1 MANNQIG
8 LEAIFENANFQ
19 KGISEYNASTNKAS
33 SDTKAAGT
41 TMSQVWNG
49 ISGVGVAALKGL
61 VIGFTAVSAV
71 VIGTIG
77 VLGKFVLTA
86 AANADQLDELSTKTG
101 ISTERLQ
108 ELGYIG
114 KIVGTDLETVT
125 GANARMIRSMAAA
138 EKGTGSQAAAFKELG
153 VSVLDANG
161 HLRNSNDV
169 FTEVIDSLGKVQNP
183 TEADALAM
191 AIFGKSAQELNPLI
205 KAGAAGL
212 AELAKQAH
220 LTGAVMSDETI
231 KALGDLNDK
240 WDALKSGVTGLGGL
254 FAGMLAPISN
264 RILDTALAGLQ
275 SLQETFINFPNDPI
289 GAIADVF
296 YKLGSNLETLFGI
309 QGANDFFSNLG
320 DGFIRFARDISLLI
334 SQLNGGVGLF
344 TVFEDGS
351 AVLENFF
358 LAFGLGDEA
367 AHNFAIKVIEIQKII
382 SDAVAFISAHAEEIK
397 GALIAIGAVLAGAGI
412 VSGIA
417 AVGAAIAALATGVG
431 PLLLVAGLLGAAW
444 AGNWGGIRDI
454 TINVWKQLEPTF
466 KQLLNW
472 LKINLPKAL
481 KVLAD
486 YWSRVLL
493 PSIKIVASWIVDN
506 VLPVLVDLVKWLGDN
521 VPKAIQATSD
531 FFENTLLPAIKAIG
545 DWIQNVFIPIL
556 TDMRDWF
563 QTRIVG
569 GIQTL
574 IATIQGSLTPTLQ
587 ALSALWTGVLLPAI
601 SAVYNFIQNN
611 IIPIFN
617 AVSNLMTAVV
627 GLAVRVL
634 AGIWQNILLP
644 AIQAVW
650 GFIQNLIT
658 SFNNVAVTMSG
669 PLTVAINAIAKV
681 WHDIFLPA
689 IQTVLDVLRPFADF
703 LTNTLKKAF
712 DGILNVIHSV
722 VDWINHL
729 ADSINNLSLPDWL
742 TPGSPTPFEIGL
754 TGINEQLKK
763 LASAS
768 LPAIRQQMEILGT
781 VRDVPSIANRS
792 AAASVSNSSQSTRN
806 YLFGTQ
812 FNIPNATGIVE
823 ALQGL

>member
-1 MANNQIG
+1 MTNQIG
-8 LEAIFENANFQ
+8 LEAVFENANFQ
-19 KGISEYNASTNKAS
+19 KGISDYNASVNKAS
-33 SDTKAAGT
+33 SDTKSAGT

-49 ISGVGVAALKGL
+49 ISGVGVTALKGL
-61 VIGFTAVSAV
+61 VIGFTAVSAAV
-71 VIGTIG
+71 VGTIG
-77 VLGKFVLTA
+77 ILGKFVLGA

-101 ISTERLQ
+101 ISAERLQ

-114 KIVGTDLETVT
+114 KIVGTDLDTVT

-138 EKGTGSQAAAFKELG
+138 EKGTGSQADAFKELG

-275 SLQETFINFPNDPI
+275 SLQETFINFPSDPI

-296 YKLGSNLETLFGI
+296 YKLGFNLETLFGI
-309 QGANDFFSNLG
+309 QGANDFFSNVGDGIISIFETFQNFPNDPVGAIADILYKLGNSLETLFGIKGANDFFSNLG
-320 DGFIRFARDISLLI
+320 DGFI
-334 SQLNGGVGLF
+334 QLTKIVKD
-344 TVFEDGS
+344 VFG
-351 AVLENFF
+351 
-358 LAFGLGDEA
+358 
-367 AHNFAIKVIEIQKII
+367 
-382 SDAVAFISAHAEEIK
+382 FISAHAEEIK
-397 GALIAIGAVLAGAGI
+397 GALIGIAAVLAGAGI

-417 AVGAAIAALATGVG
+417 SVGAAIAALATGVG

-486 YWSRVLL
+486 YWSRILL
-493 PSIKIVASWIVDN
+493 PAIKIVVAWIVDN
-506 VLPVLVDLVKWLGDN
+506 VLPVLVELVQWLGEN

-531 FFENTLLPAIKAIG
+531 FFENTLLPAIKTIAN
-545 DWIQNVFIPIL
+545 WIQTVLIPIL

-563 QTRIVG
+563 QTRIVN

-574 IATIQGSLTPTLQ
+574 ITTIQGSLTPALQ

-617 AVSNLMTAVV
+617 AVANLMGAVV

-634 AGIWQNILLP
+634 AGLWQNVLLP

-712 DGILNVIHSV
+712 DGILNVIRSV

-823 ALQGL
+823 SLQGL